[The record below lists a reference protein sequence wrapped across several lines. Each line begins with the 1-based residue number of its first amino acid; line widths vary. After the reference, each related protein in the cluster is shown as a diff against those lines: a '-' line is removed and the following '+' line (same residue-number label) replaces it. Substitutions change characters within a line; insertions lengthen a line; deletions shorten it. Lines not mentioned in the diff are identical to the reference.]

1 MKKILAIGLVS
12 FMTMS
17 LLGGCGLG
25 DKVSSLR
32 QAFRGEETDN
42 QGGSDSGLDNQ
53 QDSQTSG
60 EIPQVIILPDG
71 TTTIVGSGENGA
83 ADPTSADPGSRI
95 RQPRKPSAPPGR
107 PKPLCFILPIRKASS
122 W

>member
-83 ADPTSADPGSRI
+83 ADPTSADQGAAVTDPAAAETISPTGET
-95 RQPRKPSAPPGR
+95 KTVV
-107 PKPLCFILPIRKASS
+107 L
-122 W
+122 